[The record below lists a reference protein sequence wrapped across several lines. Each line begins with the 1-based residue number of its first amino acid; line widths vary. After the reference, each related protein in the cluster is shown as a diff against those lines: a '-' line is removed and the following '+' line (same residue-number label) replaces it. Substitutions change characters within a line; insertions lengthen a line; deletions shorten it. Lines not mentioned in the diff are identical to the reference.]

1 MSIQEIL
8 DSGKVPQPGE
18 LWQELI
24 DEMKNRPL
32 RTFEF
37 DITIGEASAPVVISE
52 LRGKEWA
59 DLAGEL
65 PRPGRYDD
73 FMMGGF
79 VSKYP
84 GYPGAFG
91 RNSDAFLRD
100 YPPHRI
106 SIAGEHPT
114 AEQWHEIVDL
124 LDAPSREDFIIA
136 LQWLH
141 WGATAQ
147 EEREIRAESEGPHE

>member
-1 MSIQEIL
+1 MSIQDLL
-8 DSGKVPQPGE
+8 DSGKEPSPLSSLRE
-18 LWQELI
+18 AIEA
-24 DEMKNRPL
+24 MKNRPV
-32 RTFEF
+32 RMFEF
-37 DITIGEASAPVVISE
+37 DMSIGETSAPVVISE

-79 VSKYP
+79 ASKYP

-91 RNSDAFLRD
+91 RNADAFLRD
-100 YPPHRI
+100 YPPHHI
-106 SIAGEHPT
+106 TVAGEHPT

-124 LDAPSREDFIIA
+124 LDAPSREDFIIG

-141 WGATAQ
+141 WGAAAQ
-147 EEREIRAESEGPHE
+147 EEREIRAESEAPHG

>member
-1 MSIQEIL
+1 
-8 DSGKVPQPGE
+8 
-18 LWQELI
+18 
-24 DEMKNRPL
+24 MKSRAL

-37 DITIGEASAPVVISE
+37 DMTIGDVSAPVVISE

-59 DLAGEL
+59 DLSGEI

-79 VSKYP
+79 VSQYP
-84 GYPGAFG
+84 GYPAAFG
-91 RNSDAFLRD
+91 RNADASLRD
-100 YPPHRI
+100 SPAHRI
-106 SIAGEHPT
+106 TVAGEQPT
-114 AEQWHEIVDL
+114 TEQWREIVDL
-124 LDAPSREDFIIA
+124 LDAPSREDFIVG

-147 EEREIRAESEGPHE
+147 